1 MRRCDSPGEPR
12 SDVLTHN
19 ENVFCRSQPIAWSAV
34 SSYRGDKYLDAT
46 NDQTRWLNEQA
57 PRLILF
63 ARQWVPCHADAEDVF
78 HTAFVRFW
86 RERDRVR
93 DPLPFLYTCVRRAA
107 LNWRREQ
114 GRREKRELAVG
125 PEPLF
130 ATDQDRLV
138 KAETDEAIEAALL
151 RLSDEQREV
160 VVMRIWGELTFP
172 QIGEVLS
179 ISASTADTRYRSG
192 LKKLRLALDGKVVP

>member
-1 MRRCDSPGEPR
+1 ME
-12 SDVLTHN
+12 
-19 ENVFCRSQPIAWSAV
+19 EI
-34 SSYRGDKYLDAT
+34 
-46 NDQTRWLNEQA
+46 NDQTRWLSEQA

-63 ARQWVPCHADAEDVF
+63 ARQWVSCHADAEDVF

-86 RERDRVR
+86 RQRDRVR
-93 DPLPFLYTCVRRAA
+93 DPIPFLYACVRTAA
-107 LNWRREQ
+107 ANWCRER
-114 GRREKRELAVG
+114 GRREKRERDAF

-130 ATDQDRLV
+130 ATDQDRLA
-138 KAETDEAIEAALL
+138 KNETDEAIEEAL
-151 RLSDEQREV
+151 RNLSEEQREV

-192 LKKLRLALDGKVVP
+192 LKRLRFELDGKIST

>member
-1 MRRCDSPGEPR
+1 MEA
-12 SDVLTHN
+12 
-19 ENVFCRSQPIAWSAV
+19 I
-34 SSYRGDKYLDAT
+34 
-46 NDQTRWLNEQA
+46 NDQTRWLSEQA

-86 RERDRVR
+86 RQRDRVR
-93 DPLPFLYTCVRRAA
+93 DPIPFLYTCVRRAA
-107 LNWRREQ
+107 ANWRRER
-114 GRREKRELAVG
+114 GRREKRERAVN
-125 PEPLF
+125 PEPVF
-130 ATDQDRLV
+130 ATDHDRLAE
-138 KAETDEAIEAALL
+138 AETDEAIEEALL

-179 ISASTADTRYRSG
+179 VSSSTADTRYRSG
-192 LKKLRLALDGKVVP
+192 LKRLRLELDGKIST

>member
-1 MRRCDSPGEPR
+1 MEA
-12 SDVLTHN
+12 
-19 ENVFCRSQPIAWSAV
+19 I
-34 SSYRGDKYLDAT
+34 
-46 NDQTRWLNEQA
+46 NDPTRWLSEQA

-63 ARQWVPCHADAEDVF
+63 ARQWVSCHADAEDVF

-86 RERDRVR
+86 QQKDGVR
-93 DPLPFLYTCVRRAA
+93 DPVAFLYQCVRTTAM
-107 LNWRREQ
+107 NWRRER
-114 GRREKRELAVG
+114 GRREKHERAVH

-130 ATDQDRLV
+130 AMDQDRLA
-138 KAETDEAIEAALL
+138 KAETDEAIEKALL
-151 RLSDEQREV
+151 RLSHEQRQV

-192 LKKLRLALDGKVVP
+192 LKELRLELDGIVSR

>member
-1 MRRCDSPGEPR
+1 LEP
-12 SDVLTHN
+12 
-19 ENVFCRSQPIAWSAV
+19 F
-34 SSYRGDKYLDAT
+34 
-46 NDQTRWLNEQA
+46 NDPRRWLSEQA

-63 ARQWVPCHADAEDVF
+63 ARQWVSCQADAEDVF

-86 RERDRVR
+86 RQRDRVR
-93 DPLPFLYTCVRRAA
+93 DPLPFLYTCVRTTAM
-107 LNWRREQ
+107 NWRRQQ
-114 GRREKRELAVG
+114 GRRQKHERAAQ

-130 ATDQDRLV
+130 ASDPDRV
-138 KAETDEAIEAALL
+138 SQAETNEALDAALGQ
-151 RLSDEQREV
+151 LSDEQREV

-192 LKKLRLALDGKVVP
+192 LKRLRIELDGRVSI